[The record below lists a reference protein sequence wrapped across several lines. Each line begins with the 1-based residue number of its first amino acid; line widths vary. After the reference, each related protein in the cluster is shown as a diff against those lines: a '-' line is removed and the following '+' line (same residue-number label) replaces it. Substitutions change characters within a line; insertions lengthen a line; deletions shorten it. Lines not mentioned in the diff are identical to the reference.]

1 MSSKWLQEKTWK
13 CINMTAVLHSSF
25 YTSCRDHAWQR
36 ELFPLKKSTVV
47 GFSFLSGLPFNC
59 FCFDFSSQKMMKKT
73 EISENYY
80 LNCIQNLSI
89 PCKYMGHLYTC
100 GVFKLN
106 PLQIKKK
113 EKKNRLKLQNIPVRQ
128 VNLFIKD
135 YFTFYWDT
143 GTSRVK
149 HCGFLTACSHTTQE
163 VRGQEMKTI
172 LSNLILRRKE
182 IGGM

>member
-1 MSSKWLQEKTWK
+1 MWVLTEISLCSFFPNPLVFKASTSFAGKREIQLSHMSSKWLQEKTWK
-13 CINMTAVLHSSF
+13 CINMTAVLHNSF
-25 YTSCRDHAWQR
+25 YASCRDHAWQR

-59 FCFDFSSQKMMKKT
+59 FCFDFSSQKMMKET

-113 EKKNRLKLQNIPVRQ
+113 KKRTGLNFK
-128 VNLFIKD
+128 
-135 YFTFYWDT
+135 TFLW
-143 GTSRVK
+143 GR
-149 HCGFLTACSHTTQE
+149 
-163 VRGQEMKTI
+163 
-172 LSNLILRRKE
+172 
-182 IGGM
+182 